1 MSTKREREPEP
12 EDDVRASKLGGE
24 KLGGATEL
32 GGEKLG
38 GAMTL
43 GVSMETKRVIMER
56 LFEHVRSSIAGN
68 KMFTRVGTHV
78 DYFDITVG
86 DINTQMRWKVR
97 MDNKKKFAFYVTNIE
112 IGTLAEIA
120 IAQTDCDYEFTPKG
134 VLTDVCC
141 LLLCKMRAEL
151 EYVAAS
157 DDAVIIIESILNE
170 PWFAALLAKGVWVH
184 RDVSNEDHCVK
195 LTLDK
200 AMAHLASKADVT
212 DA

>member
-12 EDDVRASKLGGE
+12 EDDVRTSKQGG
-24 KLGGATEL
+24 KKQDGATEL
-32 GGEKLG
+32 GG
-38 GAMTL
+38 ATTL

-56 LFEHVRSSIAGN
+56 LFENVRSSIAGN
-68 KMFTRVGTHV
+68 KMFTRVGTHD

-86 DINTQMRWKVR
+86 DINVQIRWKVR
-97 MDNKKKFAFYVTNIE
+97 MDNKKKFAFYVTTVYVV
-112 IGTLAEIA
+112 TLAEIA

-141 LLLCKMRAEL
+141 MLLCKMRAEL

-157 DDAVIIIESILNE
+157 EDVIIIIESILNE
-170 PWFAALLAKGVWVH
+170 PWYAALLAKGVWVH

-195 LTLDK
+195 LTLGK